1 MTDTPR
7 AWYFGW
13 NIVGASALITLLS
26 VGMRLSMGPF
36 FLPLTQDMGFSR
48 SLLASVVAV
57 GMLFYGLAMPLAG
70 YLVARYSTRFVLSLG
85 AAIVVVSALWSVNA
99 RDPVSFMLSFGAMLS
114 VGLAFASPVALTPVI
129 SHWFKRKRG
138 MALFFLSTGSMA
150 GMAIMTPVMALGI
163 EAWGWRQTLL
173 VFAALFACLTLVAA
187 WFVMRD
193 EAPEHADLL
202 ADQIPAPGDT
212 PAPPIVS
219 LDLRE
224 VIRTQP
230 FWLVFLGLFACGY
243 SMNLLGTHGMPM
255 LMDHGFDAFSSS
267 MGVGLIGLVA
277 IAGTVML
284 GSLADR
290 VPRRNL
296 LAVIYGIRGLGFFA
310 LVAVG
315 THFELYLT
323 ASIGGLVWAGSIALS
338 SAILA
343 DVYGV
348 RLVGVLYG
356 LGYLGHQLG
365 GTLSSWLGGW
375 GYETFGTHWIAFGSA
390 GVLLFVAAWLSLRL
404 PLKGHTLMKQV
415 APAASL
421 PH

>member
-1 MTDTPR
+1 MQ
-7 AWYFGW
+7 ALWYFGW

-26 VGMRLSMGPF
+26 VGMRLGMGPF
-36 FLPLTQDMGFSR
+36 FLPLTQDLGFSR

-57 GMLFYGLAMPLAG
+57 GMLCYGLAMPLAG
-70 YLVARYSTRFVLSLG
+70 YLVARYSTRWVLSLG
-85 AAIVVVSALWSVNA
+85 AAIVVASTLWAVNA
-99 RDPVSFMLSFGAMLS
+99 HHPLAFMLSFGAMLS

-129 SHWFKRKRG
+129 SHWFKRRRG

-150 GMAIMTPVMALGI
+150 GMAIMTPLMALGI
-163 EAWGWRQTLL
+163 EAIGWRQTLL
-173 VFAALFACLTLVAA
+173 AFATLHAGLTLAAA

-202 ADQIPAPGDT
+202 ADQIPAPGDA
-212 PAPPIVS
+212 PASPPVS

-224 VIRTQP
+224 VMRTRP

-255 LMDHGFDAFSSS
+255 LMDHGFDTLSSS
-267 MGVGLIGLVA
+267 LGIGLIGFVA
-277 IAGTVML
+277 IGGTVVL

-356 LGYLGHQLG
+356 LGYLGHQIG
-365 GTLSSWLGGW
+365 GTISSWLGGW
-375 GYETFGTHWIAFGSA
+375 GYETFGTHWVAFGSA
-390 GVLLFVAAWLSLRL
+390 GALLFVAAWLSLRL

-415 APAASL
+415 APAASM

>member
-1 MTDTPR
+1 VTDTPR

>member
-1 MTDTPR
+1 VTDTPR

-267 MGVGLIGLVA
+267 MGVGLIGVVA

-356 LGYLGHQLG
+356 LGYLGHQIG

-375 GYETFGTHWIAFGSA
+375 GYETFGTHWLAFGSA

>member
-163 EAWGWRQTLL
+163 EAMGWRQTLL
-173 VFAALFACLTLVAA
+173 VFAALFAGLTLVAA

-356 LGYLGHQLG
+356 LGYLGHQIG

-375 GYETFGTHWIAFGSA
+375 GYETFGTHWLAFGSA

>member
-1 MTDTPR
+1 
-7 AWYFGW
+7 
-13 NIVGASALITLLS
+13 
-26 VGMRLSMGPF
+26 
-36 FLPLTQDMGFSR
+36 
-48 SLLASVVAV
+48 
-57 GMLFYGLAMPLAG
+57 
-70 YLVARYSTRFVLSLG
+70 
-85 AAIVVVSALWSVNA
+85 
-99 RDPVSFMLSFGAMLS
+99 MLSFGAMLS

-356 LGYLGHQLG
+356 LGYLGHQIG

-375 GYETFGTHWIAFGSA
+375 GYETIGTHWLAFGSA

>member
-1 MTDTPR
+1 VTDTPR

-356 LGYLGHQLG
+356 LGYLGHQIG

-375 GYETFGTHWIAFGSA
+375 GYETFGTHWLAFGSA

>member
-163 EAWGWRQTLL
+163 EAMGWRQTLL

>member
-356 LGYLGHQLG
+356 LGYLGHQIG

-375 GYETFGTHWIAFGSA
+375 GYETFGTHWLAFGSA